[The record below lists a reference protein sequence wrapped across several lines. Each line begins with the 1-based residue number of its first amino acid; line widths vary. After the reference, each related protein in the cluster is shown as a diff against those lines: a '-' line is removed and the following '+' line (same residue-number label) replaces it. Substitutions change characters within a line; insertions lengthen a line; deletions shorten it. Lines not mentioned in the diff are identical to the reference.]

1 MMRVKPGLEVM
12 IANRS
17 YIDKKV
23 GLITNHTGIGPELDQ
38 NIDLML
44 KQGYK
49 ITALFSPEHGLFG
62 DYPDGEYVES
72 SVYPGTGIPIYS
84 LFGETQKPTG
94 DMLRD
99 VEVLI
104 FDIQDIG
111 ARYYTYMSTMLLS
124 MEAASENNIE
134 FVVLDRPNPIG
145 GQAVEGNVTKPS
157 WISPVAYANIAIRH
171 GMTPG
176 EIALFVA
183 SEKGLAEP
191 SVVPLKNWSRDMYF
205 PDTGLPW
212 VPTSPSAP
220 SVEMAIVYPGTCLL
234 EGTNVSEGRGTSVPF
249 QALGAPWIN
258 GPELSKTLNDM
269 ELPGISTRPVY
280 FRPTFSKWTD
290 QVCRG
295 IQVHILEPEMV
306 RPVELGIRLLF
317 ALRDLYP
324 DHFELTPPG
333 PDRTRFLD
341 LLCGG
346 DQLSTALADDE
357 SPEPL
362 LSVWAQEAEDFK
374 NKRQDYLMYS

>member
-1 MMRVKPGLEVM
+1 MRVSTGLEVM
-12 IANRS
+12 IANKS
-17 YIDKKV
+17 YMNKRI
-23 GLITNHTGIGPELDQ
+23 GLITNHTGVGPELDQ

-72 SVYPGTGIPIYS
+72 SMYPGTGIPIYS
-84 LFGETQKPTG
+84 LFGETQQPTQ
-94 DMLRD
+94 DMLQD
-99 VEVLI
+99 VDVLI

-124 MEAASENNIE
+124 LEAASANDIE
-134 FVVLDRPNPIG
+134 FVVLDRANPIG
-145 GQAVEGNVTKPS
+145 GIAVEGNVTRPS
-157 WISPVAYANIAIRH
+157 WISPVAYAHIAIRH

-176 EIALFVA
+176 EIAMFVA
-183 SEKGLAEP
+183 SEKGLARP

-220 SVEMAIVYPGTCLL
+220 SIEMALLYPGTCLL

-249 QALGAPWIN
+249 QVLGAPWID
-258 GPELSKTLNDM
+258 GPELSQTLNEM
-269 ELPGISTRPVY
+269 GLPGIRTRPVY
-280 FRPTFSKWTD
+280 FRPSFSKWTN

-295 IQVHILEPEMV
+295 IQIHILEPEKV
-306 RPVELGIRLLF
+306 QPVELGVRLVF

-324 DHFELTPPG
+324 DDFELTPPG
-333 PDRTRFLD
+333 PDRKHFLD

-346 DQLSTALADDE
+346 DQLSAALADDD
-357 SPEPL
+357 SPESL
-362 LSVWAQEAEDFK
+362 LSIWSQEAEEFK
-374 NKRQDYLMYS
+374 KKRQDYLIYV

>member
-1 MMRVKPGLEVM
+1 MRVSTGLEVM
-12 IANRS
+12 IANKS
-17 YIDKKV
+17 YMNKRI
-23 GLITNHTGIGPELDQ
+23 GLITNHTGVGPELDQ

-72 SVYPGTGIPIYS
+72 SMYPGTGIPIYS
-84 LFGETQKPTG
+84 LFGETQQPTQ
-94 DMLRD
+94 DMLQD
-99 VEVLI
+99 VDVLI

-124 MEAASENNIE
+124 LEAASANDIE
-134 FVVLDRPNPIG
+134 FVVLDRANPIG
-145 GQAVEGNVTKPS
+145 GIAVEGNVTRPS
-157 WISPVAYANIAIRH
+157 WISPVAYAHIAIRH

-176 EIALFVA
+176 EIAMFVA
-183 SEKGLAEP
+183 SEKGLARP

-220 SVEMAIVYPGTCLL
+220 SIEMALLYPGTCLL

-249 QALGAPWIN
+249 QVLGAPWID
-258 GPELSKTLNDM
+258 GPELSQTLNEM
-269 ELPGISTRPVY
+269 GLPGIRTRPVY
-280 FRPTFSKWTD
+280 FRPSFSKWTN

-295 IQVHILEPEMV
+295 IQIHILEPEKV
-306 RPVELGIRLLF
+306 QPVELGVRLVF

-324 DHFELTPPG
+324 DDFELTPPG
-333 PDRTRFLD
+333 PDRKHFLD

-346 DQLSTALADDE
+346 DRLSAAWQMTIRLNHSLA
-357 SPEPL
+357 SGL
-362 LSVWAQEAEDFK
+362 
-374 NKRQDYLMYS
+374 KRLKSSRRNVKIT